1 MFNITQS
8 VMTSFLLLIE
18 YIYYY
23 PPRLYKQIDNVIHS
37 AKFKY
42 VTVTLQWKDYYW
54 PVECYLITIE
64 SSQMGPQGHFRI
76 WMNISSIPCSVFNLG
91 FVNLSIY
98 LYSAPYLALNLG
110 FVNLSI
116 NWQRNYDLYRCC
128 DDAQIQNLIIQHGYR
143 TIPHWQHPSS
153 NVTPINT
160 C

>member
-8 VMTSFLLLIE
+8 VMTSFLFLI
-18 YIYYY
+18 
-23 PPRLYKQIDNVIHS
+23 LYKQIDNYVIHS

-42 VTVTLQWKDYYW
+42 VTVTIQWKDYYW
-54 PVECYLITIE
+54 PVECYLITNE
-64 SSQMGPQGHFRI
+64 SLNWLSQMGPQGHFRI

-98 LYSAPYLALNLG
+98 LYSAPALNVG

-116 NWQRNYDLYRCC
+116 NWQRNYDWYRCC